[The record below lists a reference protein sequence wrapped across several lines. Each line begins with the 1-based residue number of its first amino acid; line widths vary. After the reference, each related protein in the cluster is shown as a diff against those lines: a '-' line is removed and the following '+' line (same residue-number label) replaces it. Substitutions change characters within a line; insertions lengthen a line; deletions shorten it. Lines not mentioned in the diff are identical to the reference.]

1 LTYLKLFLLLIHTT
15 ISSALALLCGLIDRS
30 HKAYFILTKIFS
42 APVLVISGIKVKITG
57 KENVIPK
64 TPYVFVS
71 NHRSLFDIPVL
82 QRYVPN
88 DFSFVFK
95 KEIARV
101 PLFGWQMQLGPHIII
116 DRQNPSKAMKS
127 IEKAKKMLMH
137 KKISVLLFPEGTRSK
152 TGEMLPFKRGA
163 FHLSTQVGFPIIPV
177 SISGTENLFQKKPFK
192 INPGNVK
199 LHFGEPILSNNIS
212 TRKEELELMEKV
224 RDIISKNIISP
235 STEKVLTSVS
245 NS

>member
-1 LTYLKLFLLLIHTT
+1 LTYIKLFLLLIHT
-15 ISSALALLCGLIDRS
+15 IICSVFALLFGLVDKS
-30 HKAYFILTKIFS
+30 HKLYFILTKVFS
-42 APVLVISGIKVKITG
+42 APVLAISGIKVEITG
-57 KENVIPK
+57 KENVKPK

-116 DRQNPSKAMKS
+116 DRQNPAKAMKS
-127 IEKAKKMLMH
+127 IENAKKMLVQ

-163 FHLSTQVGFPIIPV
+163 FHLATQVGFPIIPV
-177 SISGTENLFQKKPFK
+177 TISGTENLFQKKPFR
-192 INPGNVK
+192 INFGNVR
-199 LHFGEPILSNNIS
+199 LHFDEPISSCNIT
-212 TRKEELELMEKV
+212 TRKEELELMERV
-224 RDIISKNIISP
+224 RQIIMNSKPLHQN
-235 STEKVLTSVS
+235 EVEQS
-245 NS
+245 NN

>member
-1 LTYLKLFLLLIHTT
+1 LTYIKLFFLLIHTI
-15 ISSALALLCGLIDRS
+15 ISSALALLCSLDRS

-42 APVLVISGIKVKITG
+42 APVLAISGIKVNITG

-101 PLFGWQMQLGPHIII
+101 PLFGWQMQLGPHIIV
-116 DRQNPSKAMKS
+116 DRQNASKAMKS
-127 IEKAKKMLMH
+127 IEKAKKMLVH
-137 KKISVLLFPEGTRSK
+137 RRISVLLFPEGTRS
-152 TGEMLPFKRGA
+152 TTREMLPFKRGA
-163 FHLSTQVGFPIIPV
+163 FHLATQVGFPIIPV
-177 SISGTENLFQKKPFK
+177 TISGTGKLFQKKPLK
-192 INPGNVK
+192 INPGIVN
-199 LHFGEPILSNNIS
+199 LNFGKPIPADNIIS
-212 TRKEELELMEKV
+212 RKEEIELMEKV
-224 RDIISKNIISP
+224 RNIISDNYKH
-235 STEKVLTSVS
+235 SAEKESENVS

>member
-1 LTYLKLFLLLIHTT
+1 MAYLKLILLLIHTIIVST
-15 ISSALALLCGLIDRS
+15 LALLAGLLDRS
-30 HKAYFILTKIFS
+30 HKIYFILTKVFS
-42 APVLVISGIKVKITG
+42 APVLAIAGIKVKITG

-71 NHRSLFDIPVL
+71 NHRDLFDIPVL

-95 KEIARV
+95 KELAMI
-101 PLFGWQMQLGPHIII
+101 PLFGWQMELGPHIII
-116 DRQNPSKAMKS
+116 DRQNPEKAMKS
-127 IEKAKKMLMH
+127 IENAKKMLVQ

-163 FHLSTQVGFPIIPV
+163 FHIAAQVGFPIIPV
-177 SISGTENLFQKKPFK
+177 TISGTQNLFQSKPFK
-192 INPGNVK
+192 INSGKVI
-199 LHFGEPILSNNIS
+199 LDFGKPIVADNIS
-212 TRKEELELMEKV
+212 NRKEELELMGKV
-224 RDIISKNIISP
+224 RDIIDENYKELS
-235 STEKVLTSVS
+235 SVG

>member
-1 LTYLKLFLLLIHTT
+1 LTYVKLFFLLIHT
-15 ISSALALLCGLIDRS
+15 IICSALALLCGLLDRS
-30 HKAYFILTKIFS
+30 HKTYFILTKIFS
-42 APVLVISGIKVKITG
+42 APVLAISGIKVNITG

-82 QRYVPN
+82 QRYIPN

-95 KEIARV
+95 KEIAKV

-116 DRQNPSKAMKS
+116 DRQNPAKAMKS
-127 IEKAKKMLMH
+127 IEKAKKMLV
-137 KKISVLLFPEGTRSK
+137 KRRISVLLFPEGTRSK

-163 FHLSTQVGFPIIPV
+163 FHLATQVGFPIIPV
-177 SISGTENLFQKKPFK
+177 IITGTGNLFQKKPLK
-192 INPGNVK
+192 INSGFVN
-199 LHFGEPILSNNIS
+199 LHFGKPIPADNIS
-212 TRKEELELMEKV
+212 SRKEELELMEKV
-224 RDIISKNIISP
+224 RDIIE
-235 STEKVLTSVS
+235 EKYKKELAGVG

>member
-1 LTYLKLFLLLIHTT
+1 VTYLKLILLLIHTIIVST
-15 ISSALALLCGLIDRS
+15 LALLAGLLDRS
-30 HKAYFILTKIFS
+30 HKVYFVLTKVFS
-42 APVLVISGIKVKITG
+42 APVLAIAGIKVKITG

-71 NHRSLFDIPVL
+71 NHVSLFDIPVL

-95 KEIARV
+95 KEIAWV

-116 DRQNPSKAMKS
+116 DRQNPEKAMKS
-127 IEKAKKMLMH
+127 IEKGKKMLVH
-137 KKISVLLFPEGTRSK
+137 RKISVLLFPEGTRSR

-163 FHLSTQVGFPIIPV
+163 FHLAAQVGFPIIPV
-177 SISGTENLFQKKPFK
+177 TISGTKNLFQKKPFK
-192 INPGNVK
+192 INSGKVIVD
-199 LHFGEPILSNNIS
+199 FGKPIPADNINS
-212 TRKEELELMEKV
+212 RKDELELMGKV
-224 RDIISKNIISP
+224 RDIISDKYKELGSGG
-235 STEKVLTSVS
+235 

>member
-1 LTYLKLFLLLIHTT
+1 MTYLKLLLLLIHTT
-15 ISSALALLCGLIDRS
+15 ISSTLALLCGLLDRS

-42 APVLVISGIKVKITG
+42 APVLFISGIKVEITG
-57 KENVIPK
+57 KENVVPK

-71 NHRSLFDIPVL
+71 NHLSLFDIPVL

-101 PLFGWQMQLGPHIII
+101 PIFGWQMVLGPHIIV
-116 DRQNPSKAMKS
+116 DRQNPEKAMKS
-127 IEKAKKMLMH
+127 IENAKKMLVH
-137 KKISVLLFPEGTRSK
+137 RKISVLLFPEGTRSK

-163 FHLSTQVGFPIIPV
+163 FHLAAKVGFPIIPV
-177 SISGTENLFQKKPFK
+177 TISGTQNLFQKKPLK
-192 INPGNVK
+192 INPGVVK
-199 LHFGEPILSNNIS
+199 LNFGKPIPADNIS
-212 TRKEELELMEKV
+212 SRKEELELMGKV
-224 RDIISKNIISP
+224 RDIIEGNYKKELIG
-235 STEKVLTSVS
+235 VG

>member
-1 LTYLKLFLLLIHTT
+1 MTYLKLLLLLIHTT
-15 ISSALALLCGLIDRS
+15 ISSILALLCGLLDRS

-42 APVLVISGIKVKITG
+42 APVLAISGIKVKISG
-57 KENVIPK
+57 KENVVPK

-71 NHRSLFDIPVL
+71 NHQSLFDIPVL

-101 PLFGWQMQLGPHIII
+101 PIFGWQMVLGPHIII
-116 DRQNPSKAMKS
+116 DRQNPEKAIKS
-127 IEKAKKMLMH
+127 IENAKKMLVH
-137 KKISVLLFPEGTRSK
+137 RKISVLLFPEGTRSK

-163 FHLSTQVGFPIIPV
+163 FHLAAQVGFPIIPV
-177 SISGTENLFQKKPFK
+177 TISGTQSLFQKKPLK
-192 INPGNVK
+192 INPGAVTLN
-199 LHFGEPILSNNIS
+199 FGRPIPADNIS
-212 TRKEELELMEKV
+212 SRKEELELMRKV
-224 RDIISKNIISP
+224 RDIIE
-235 STEKVLTSVS
+235 EKYKELSGDG

>member
-1 LTYLKLFLLLIHTT
+1 MTYLKLILLLIHTIIVST
-15 ISSALALLCGLIDRS
+15 LALLAGLLDRS
-30 HKAYFILTKIFS
+30 HKTYFVLTKVYS
-42 APVLVISGIKVKITG
+42 APVLAIAGIKVKITG
-57 KENVIPK
+57 KKNVIPK

-88 DFSFVFK
+88 DFSFIFK

-116 DRQNPSKAMKS
+116 NRQNPEKAMKS
-127 IEKAKKMLMH
+127 IENAKKMLT
-137 KKISVLLFPEGTRSK
+137 KRKISVLLFPEGTRSK

-163 FHLSTQVGFPIIPV
+163 FHLAAQVGFPIIPV
-177 SISGTENLFQKKPFK
+177 TVSGTENLFQKNPFR
-192 INPGNVK
+192 INSGNVT
-199 LHFGEPILSNNIS
+199 LDFGTPISVDNING
-212 TRKEELELMEKV
+212 RKEELELMEKV
-224 RDIISKNIISP
+224 RDIISENYKELSGAG
-235 STEKVLTSVS
+235 

>member
-1 LTYLKLFLLLIHTT
+1 VTYLKLILLLIHTIIVST
-15 ISSALALLCGLIDRS
+15 LALLASLIDRS
-30 HKAYFILTKIFS
+30 HKTYFVLTKVYS
-42 APVLVISGIKVKITG
+42 APVLAVAGIKVKITG

-88 DFSFVFK
+88 DFSFIFK

-116 DRQNPSKAMKS
+116 NRQNPEKAMKS
-127 IEKAKKMLMH
+127 IENAKKMLT
-137 KKISVLLFPEGTRSK
+137 KGKISVLIFPEGTRSK

-163 FHLSTQVGFPIIPV
+163 FHLAAQVGFPIIPV
-177 SISGTENLFQKKPFK
+177 TISGTENLFQKKPLK
-192 INPGNVK
+192 INSGNVT
-199 LHFGEPILSNNIS
+199 LDFGKPISVDNING
-212 TRKEELELMEKV
+212 RKGELELMEKV
-224 RDIISKNIISP
+224 RDIISENYKELS
-235 STEKVLTSVS
+235 SVG

>member
-1 LTYLKLFLLLIHTT
+1 MTYLKLFILLIHTT
-15 ISSALALLCGLIDRS
+15 FSSFVALLCGLLDRS

-42 APVLVISGIKVKITG
+42 APVLAIAGIKVKITG
-57 KENVIPK
+57 KENVVPK

-71 NHRSLFDIPVL
+71 NHLSLFDIPVL

-101 PLFGWQMQLGPHIII
+101 PLFGWQMQLGPHIVI
-116 DRQNPSKAMKS
+116 DRQNPAKAMKS
-127 IEKAKKMLMH
+127 IEKAKEMLTR

-163 FHLSTQVGFPIIPV
+163 FHLATQVGFAIIPV
-177 SISGTENLFQKKPFK
+177 TISGTQNLFQKKPFR
-192 INPGNVK
+192 INSGVVS
-199 LHFGEPILSNNIS
+199 LHFDKPIPANNINS
-212 TRKEELELMEKV
+212 RNDVLELMQRV
-224 RDIISKNIISP
+224 RDIIAENF
-235 STEKVLTSVS
+235 
-245 NS
+245 

>member
-1 LTYLKLFLLLIHTT
+1 MTYLKLLLLLIHTT
-15 ISSALALLCGLIDRS
+15 ISSTLALLCGLLDRS

-42 APVLVISGIKVKITG
+42 APVLAISGIKVKITG

-71 NHRSLFDIPVL
+71 NHLSLFDIPVL

-101 PLFGWQMQLGPHIII
+101 PIFGWQMVLGPHIII
-116 DRQNPSKAMKS
+116 DRQNPEKAMKS
-127 IEKAKKMLMH
+127 IENAKKMLVN

-152 TGEMLPFKRGA
+152 TIEMLPFKRGA
-163 FHLSTQVGFPIIPV
+163 FHLAAKVGFPIIPV
-177 SISGTENLFQKKPFK
+177 TISGTKNLFQKKPLR
-192 INPGNVK
+192 INPGIVK
-199 LHFGEPILSNNIS
+199 LNFGKPIITDKIS
-212 TRKEELELMEKV
+212 SRKEELELMEKV
-224 RDIISKNIISP
+224 RDIIEGNYKKELAIG
-235 STEKVLTSVS
+235 

>member
-1 LTYLKLFLLLIHTT
+1 V
-15 ISSALALLCGLIDRS
+15 ALLCGLLDRS

-42 APVLVISGIKVKITG
+42 APVLAIAGIKVKITG
-57 KENVIPK
+57 KENVVPK

-71 NHRSLFDIPVL
+71 NHLSLFDIPVL

-101 PLFGWQMQLGPHIII
+101 PLFGWQMQLGPHIVI
-116 DRQNPSKAMKS
+116 DRQNPAKAMKS
-127 IEKAKKMLMH
+127 IEKAKEMLTR

-163 FHLSTQVGFPIIPV
+163 FHLATQVGFAIIPV
-177 SISGTENLFQKKPFK
+177 TISGTQNLFQKKPFR
-192 INPGNVK
+192 INSGVVS
-199 LHFGEPILSNNIS
+199 LHFDKPIPANNINS
-212 TRKEELELMEKV
+212 RNDVLELMQRV
-224 RDIISKNIISP
+224 RDIIAENF
-235 STEKVLTSVS
+235 
-245 NS
+245 